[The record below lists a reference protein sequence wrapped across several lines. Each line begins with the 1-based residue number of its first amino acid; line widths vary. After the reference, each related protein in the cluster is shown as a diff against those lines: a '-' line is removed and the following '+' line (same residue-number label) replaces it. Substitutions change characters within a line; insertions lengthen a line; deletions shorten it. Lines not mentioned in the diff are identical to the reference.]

1 MWVLLSS
8 RLRAWALFAVA
19 VPIVRFFLH
28 RFSQSAQ
35 DTRPGARSTA
45 ALTRADSTLASFAN
59 RRSRRK
65 ASKRRKTP

>member
-35 DTRPGARSTA
+35 DTRPGTA
-45 ALTRADSTLASFAN
+45 IDSGADPSRLDAGVVRQPPLASQGE
-59 RRSRRK
+59 
-65 ASKRRKTP
+65 